1 MNWSHLSYGAMA
13 EVAAGV
19 LMLAAAL
26 WLYRRPAPATEE
38 GGERQY
44 GSQGAV
50 ILLVI
55 AAILLI
61 HGLGALEYHP
71 SDSEIESY
79 NAQAR

>member
-19 LMLAAAL
+19 ALLAAAV
-26 WLYRRPAPATEE
+26 WFYRRPAPATEE
-38 GGERQY
+38 GHGSY

-50 ILLVI
+50 LMAVI
-55 AAILLI
+55 AVILLI

-71 SDSEIESY
+71 SDAEIEAMQ
-79 NAQAR
+79 AQGR